1 MDDPHAE
8 VEVKPQLKHR
18 GSVAKEE
25 DQNLPTSCASFRLN
39 PHDQR
44 GRLCVYKIYKKIL
57 RAPTNENTLVLI
69 AMNIGGKD
77 TQEQDQ
83 IRI

>member
-1 MDDPHAE
+1 MDNPLAE
-8 VEVKPQLKHR
+8 LDVKPQLKHR
-18 GSVAKEE
+18 SSVAKEE
-25 DQNLPTSCASFRLN
+25 DPSLPTSCASFRLN

-57 RAPTNENTLVLI
+57 RAPTNENALVLI